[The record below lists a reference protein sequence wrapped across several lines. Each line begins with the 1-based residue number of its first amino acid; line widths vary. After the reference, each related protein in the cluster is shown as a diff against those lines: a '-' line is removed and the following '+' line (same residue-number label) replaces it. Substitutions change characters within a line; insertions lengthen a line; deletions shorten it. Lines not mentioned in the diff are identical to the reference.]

1 MSDIWEFNRDLT
13 GRLMNINMVNLEA
26 GRQLMKSKNAFWRGF
41 GTQAVAWAVIN
52 IGIALI
58 GKMGTSKR
66 IDTLPDPYEDG
77 VMRGEARK
85 LRRILLINTP
95 LNWLY
100 MLGGYKWAKR
110 AQDDYQ
116 KGNGWGIV
124 LQGFILFCFDSTH
137 SILVS
142 RLKR

>member
-1 MSDIWEFNRDLT
+1 MSDIWEFNRTLT
-13 GRLMNINMVNLEA
+13 SRLMNINLVNLEF
-26 GRQLMKSKNAFWRGF
+26 GRQLMKNKNPFWRGF

-52 IGIALI
+52 IGIALV
-58 GKMGTSKR
+58 GKFGTNKR
-66 IDTLPDPYEDG
+66 IDTLDNPYDETI
-77 VMRGEARK
+77 MRGETRK

-100 MLGGYKWAKR
+100 MLGGYNWAKR
-110 AQDDYQ
+110 SNDAYQ

-137 SILVS
+137 SIIVS

>member
-1 MSDIWEFNRDLT
+1 MSDIWEFNRTLT
-13 GRLMNINMVNLEA
+13 NRLMNINLVNLEF
-26 GRQLMKSKNAFWRGF
+26 GRQLMKNKNPFWRGF

-52 IGIALI
+52 IGIALV
-58 GKMGTSKR
+58 GKFGTNKL
-66 IDTLPDPYEDG
+66 IDTLDNPYDEAI
-77 VMRGEARK
+77 MRGETRK

-100 MLGGYKWAKR
+100 MLGGYNWAKR
-110 AQDDYQ
+110 ANDTYQ

-137 SILVS
+137 SIIVS

>member
-13 GRLMNINMVNLEA
+13 GRLMNINLVNLEM
-26 GRQLMKSKNAFWRGF
+26 GRQLMKVKNPFWRGF

-66 IDTLPDPYEDG
+66 IDALENPYDETIMG
-77 VMRGEARK
+77 AETRK

-100 MLGGYKWAKR
+100 MLGGYRWAKR
-110 AQDDYQ
+110 TQDEYQ